1 MQGAWSGY
9 LVASPSFAY
18 SRVERLARPSAV
30 RILAV
35 ADLHY
40 TLKQYDW
47 LGAVADDLDLIII
60 AGDQLDVAS
69 AADKNVQILVVLKY
83 LKTIGAKTKLLVS
96 SGNHDLDKFDEND
109 EKTTVWLKKAHAL
122 DVFIDGDSPNLG
134 DTLFTICP
142 WWDGP
147 VSRQAVADQLAAD
160 AQQRKEK
167 WAWVYHAPPDESPVS
182 WVGKKHI
189 GDHDLLA
196 WIREYQPDLVFTGHI
211 HESPFRADGSWID
224 RIDSTWVF
232 NAGRQIG
239 PIPAYVIIDTERPE
253 AAWFSLAG
261 NELVNLDV
269 PLERPIPELR
279 YSGSDD
285 QSSPW
290 WWTKDSRTSS
300 TIPK

>member
-1 MQGAWSGY
+1 
-9 LVASPSFAY
+9 
-18 SRVERLARPSAV
+18 V
-30 RILAV
+30 RILVV

-47 LGAVADDLDLIII
+47 LGAVADDLDMIII

-83 LKTIGAKTKLLVS
+83 LKTIRAKTKLLVS
-96 SGNHDLDKFDEND
+96 SGNHDLDRFDEND

-122 DVFIDGDSPNLG
+122 DVFIDGDSPSFGN
-134 DTLFTICP
+134 TLFTICP

-196 WIREYQPDLVFTGHI
+196 WIREYQPDFVFTGHI
-211 HESPFRADGSWID
+211 HESPFRTDGSWID

-261 NELVNLDV
+261 NELVKLDV

-279 YSGSDD
+279 YSRSDD
-285 QSSPW
+285 Q
-290 WWTKDSRTSS
+290 
-300 TIPK
+300 